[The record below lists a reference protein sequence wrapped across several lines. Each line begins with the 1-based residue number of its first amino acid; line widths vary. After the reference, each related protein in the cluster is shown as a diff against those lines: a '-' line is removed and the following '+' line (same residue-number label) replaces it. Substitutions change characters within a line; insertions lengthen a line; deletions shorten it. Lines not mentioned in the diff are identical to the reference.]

1 MGCPLRVTMGESSDP
16 NEIIEINEKDMVVRY
31 PTNLSMKRE
40 ARMEY
45 EYFLWLRGKKLREI
59 AELVGVNLTTV
70 WEDLNEIRANI
81 NEQPRDLTQIRME
94 TLLSLRLLSSDL
106 LNNAKEVQQV
116 IARAKMVEEPNYNQ
130 IRGLYGE
137 RRANFVAAADIDKLI
152 LTRYTQPGSA
162 PEVKAEAN
170 EQIMA
175 MIDYITE
182 KMGPESMDDF
192 MGWWKGRMAVKN
204 LIKK

>member
-1 MGCPLRVTMGESSDP
+1 
-16 NEIIEINEKDMVVRY
+16 
-31 PTNLSMKRE
+31 
-40 ARMEY
+40 
-45 EYFLWLRGKKLREI
+45 
-59 AELVGVNLTTV
+59 
-70 WEDLNEIRANI
+70 
-81 NEQPRDLTQIRME
+81 
-94 TLLSLRLLSSDL
+94 
-106 LNNAKEVQQV
+106 
-116 IARAKMVEEPNYNQ
+116 MVEEPNYNQ

>member
-1 MGCPLRVTMGESSDP
+1 MTEPSDKTGIVP
-16 NEIIEINEKDMVVRY
+16 IDDKDVIIEERY
-31 PTNLSMKRE
+31 PTVLSMKRE

-59 AELVGVNLTTV
+59 AEIVQKDITTV
-70 WEDLNEIRANI
+70 WHDLDEIRANL
-81 NEQPRDLTQIRME
+81 NQQPRDLTQIRME
-94 TLLSLRLLSSDL
+94 TLLSLRLLSQDL
-106 LNNAKEVQQV
+106 LNNAREVQQV
-116 IARAKMVEEPNYNQ
+116 IAKAKMAEDPNFNQ
-130 IRGLYGE
+130 IKGLYGE

-162 PEVKAEAN
+162 PEVRAEAN
-170 EQIMA
+170 DQIMA

-192 MGWWKGRMAVKN
+192 MGWWKGRMAVKD
-204 LIKK
+204 LVT